1 MFGALWSH
9 WISDKHGRR
18 RAFMVSACL
27 FIMGVI
33 TISLG
38 NSYSTL
44 MIGRVF
50 VGLGVGFGWGIDP
63 LYIAEIS
70 PASHCGRLVTWSEIS
85 LNIGVLLGFSSGLI
99 FRSVPAEMSW
109 RYMFGMGSVLP
120 VVMMILVCII
130 IPESPRWLVQHNKE
144 DKAYPILQKIY
155 GNDFDVQPIIDNIK
169 DSILKEQKA
178 KHAVGWDVILFPT
191 PAYRRM
197 LIVGI

>member
-1 MFGALWSH
+1 
-9 WISDKHGRR
+9 
-18 RAFMVSACL
+18 
-27 FIMGVI
+27 
-33 TISLG
+33 
-38 NSYSTL
+38 
-44 MIGRVF
+44 
-50 VGLGVGFGWGIDP
+50 
-63 LYIAEIS
+63 
-70 PASHCGRLVTWSEIS
+70 
-85 LNIGVLLGFSSGLI
+85 
-99 FRSVPAEMSW
+99 
-109 RYMFGMGSVLP
+109 MFGMGSVLP

-169 DSILKEQKA
+169 DSILKEHEA